1 MAITFPITLP
11 TTPGYTNARIRITGH
26 TVIHTSLL
34 DKTETVLERAGAMWG
49 GAFSLPRMK
58 PPEASIWLA
67 KLVSLR
73 GRFGTFYAIDP
84 DARAARG
91 TVSVAT
97 VNGASQTGRTLNVT
111 MTGTLLA
118 GDFFHFATTER
129 YHMVIEDQS
138 GSGTLEIEPA
148 LRESPA
154 AGEALVWTNPRV
166 RMRLTTDITEWD
178 TDLVSTFGVNFT
190 GIEDL
195 TAV

>member
-11 TTPGYTNARIRITGH
+11 TTPGFTTSKFRLTAH
-26 TVIHTSLL
+26 TTVHPSIL
-34 DKTETVLERAGAMWG
+34 DRTETVLERGGAMWS
-49 GAFSLPRMK
+49 GAFSLPPMLR
-58 PPEASIWLA
+58 PAASVWLA

-73 GRFGTFYAIDP
+73 GRYGTFYGFDP
-84 DARAARG
+84 DAKTPQG

-118 GDFFHFATTER
+118 GDFFHFTSTGR
-129 YHMVIEDQS
+129 YHMVVEDQS

-154 AGEALVWTNPRV
+154 NAEVLVWTNPRV
-166 RMRLTTDITEWD
+166 KMRLITDITEWD
-178 TDLVSTFGVNFT
+178 ADLMAVFGISFA

-195 TAV
+195 N